1 VNQTI
6 APYMVDPDAARS
18 VAIWADNTGSDMQY
32 TVPVVRARLTPA
44 RAATLRPG
52 LG

>member
-1 VNQTI
+1 
-6 APYMVDPDAARS
+6 
-18 VAIWADNTGSDMQY
+18 MQY